1 MTMLQRKYIL
11 GTVLVELDF
20 FKGRICHDK
29 AQASSFG
36 MTPIFALLKDHLQ
49 KILRFGGKK
58 KHPTTLLRLVQF
70 TCSVVSDSATR
81 WTAAHHAS
89 LSITNSRSLP
99 KLMSIK
105 SVIPS
110 NRLIFCHPISSCL
123 QSFPA
128 SESFPVSQLFT
139 SGGQSI
145 GVSALASASVLPMN
159 IQD

>member
-105 SVIPS
+105 STMPS
-110 NRLIFCHPISSCL
+110 NHRILCRPLLILPSIFP
-123 QSFPA
+123 SFRVF
-128 SESFPVSQLFT
+128 SNE
-139 SGGQSI
+139 
-145 GVSALASASVLPMN
+145 SALR
-159 IQD
+159 IK

>member
-11 GTVLVELDF
+11 GTVLVVLDF
-20 FKGRICHDK
+20 FKGRRICYDK

-36 MTPIFALLKDHLQ
+36 MTPIFALLKNHLQ
-49 KILRFGGKK
+49 KILRFEGKK
-58 KHPTTLLRLVQF
+58 KHLTILLRLVQF
-70 TCSVVSDSATR
+70 TCSVLSDSATR
-81 WTAAHHAS
+81 WTAAHQAS
-89 LSITNSRSLP
+89 LSITNSWSLP

-128 SESFPVSQLFT
+128 SVSFQISQFFA

-145 GVSALASASVLPMN
+145 GVSASASVLPMN